1 MKDLEAGVGLGR
13 FFQTIYSLNFGCNGA
28 YILAARTVHG
38 AIIREYSIAW
48 TGFYKLRSPDIGR
61 NNLPPQL
68 EAWLIDPVTHT
79 CKRDIATL
87 AVEFGPNGSFYARD
101 KDSYRWHNLP
111 DALEEAIQQR
121 LCPAG
126 WTARPDFVILG
137 ADGAFIYSNDR
148 GGASHA
154 LGSYPKLQEL
164 VLGLQR
170 ANVGGLTGFG
180 LIQVW

>member
-1 MKDLEAGVGLGR
+1 LKDLEAGVGLGR